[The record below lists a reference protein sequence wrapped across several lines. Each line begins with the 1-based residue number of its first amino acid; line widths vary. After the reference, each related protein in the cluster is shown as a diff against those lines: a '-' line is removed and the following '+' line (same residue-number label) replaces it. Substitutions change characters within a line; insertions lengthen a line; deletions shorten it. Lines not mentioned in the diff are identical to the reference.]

1 MRKYLFIVTL
11 GLILNLAS
19 GFFGPD
25 VAFGQAK
32 VGTAGA
38 QFLEIGISARAIGM
52 GEAFLGVANDASALY
67 YNPAGIALLE
77 QKELMA
83 THIEYPADIQ
93 YEFLGFVLPTPQ
105 WYGNVGIA
113 AYWLHTDD
121 MPVTTY
127 EHPRGTGQFFTA
139 TDMALGLTYSSSL
152 TDHFSLGITLKYINS
167 FLEEEKATGWAADV
181 GTFYQTGFRGFNI
194 SMIIANFGPDM
205 KFIRETYPLP
215 IDFRFGSSINIIEQE
230 NQILTWAIQASRPN
244 DNLEKFN
251 TGFEYWFS
259 DIFALRIGKKFNYDY
274 FNNGNLMDE
283 SGFED
288 RRDYGTTS
296 GMTFGGGVKL
306 PISSY
311 FLQIDY
317 AYQDMGFLDSVHR
330 FSFDIKF

>member
-121 MPVTTY
+121 MPV
-127 EHPRGTGQFFTA
+127 
-139 TDMALGLTYSSSL
+139 
-152 TDHFSLGITLKYINS
+152 
-167 FLEEEKATGWAADV
+167 
-181 GTFYQTGFRGFNI
+181 
-194 SMIIANFGPDM
+194 
-205 KFIRETYPLP
+205 
-215 IDFRFGSSINIIEQE
+215 
-230 NQILTWAIQASRPN
+230 
-244 DNLEKFN
+244 
-251 TGFEYWFS
+251 
-259 DIFALRIGKKFNYDY
+259 
-274 FNNGNLMDE
+274 
-283 SGFED
+283 
-288 RRDYGTTS
+288 
-296 GMTFGGGVKL
+296 
-306 PISSY
+306 
-311 FLQIDY
+311 
-317 AYQDMGFLDSVHR
+317 
-330 FSFDIKF
+330 